1 MKLTSHR
8 FSVQFLILMA
18 AFKTISG
25 SFVQAQPHRSDD
37 NAIQKLPETPSQ
49 LGPGTELPFRISGG
63 YLILVEGA
71 IGTRTHLK
79 FIVDTGAS
87 ISIVDSKIADD
98 LKLQRKRRESFNF
111 NFDQKLVWEQAAI
124 PELRFGPILAIN
136 NIMLVGP
143 LAKYSD
149 YARNVD
155 AIIGLDL
162 LQLRNFTVDYTSKK
176 LVFHSPA
183 NSLAPVRDDAPTNGL
198 TLQIRIQ
205 GHPVRLIVDT
215 GFPSIL
221 LFEERLSAR
230 VPELGKTRSVSYVT
244 LGERLHAKATNLR
257 GVAIGATNRDV
268 SVLLAQA
275 PPPEI
280 LPGIDGVVGIS
291 ALKARR
297 VHFNFTERTLSW
309 E

>member
-1 MKLTSHR
+1 VKLKSHR
-8 FSVQFLILMA
+8 FSVQFLILIV

-25 SFVQAQPHRSDD
+25 SFVQARSHPSDD
-37 NAIQKLPETPSQ
+37 GAIQKHPETPSP
-49 LGPGTELPFRISGG
+49 LGPGTELPFRISDG

-79 FIVDTGAS
+79 FLLDTGAS
-87 ISIVDSKIADD
+87 MSVVDSKIADD
-98 LKLQRKRRESFNF
+98 LKLHREPTQSFNF
-111 NFDQKLVWEQAAI
+111 DRKLAWDQAVI
-124 PELRFGPILAIN
+124 PEVRFGPITAIN
-136 NIMLVGP
+136 TVMLVGS
-143 LAKYSD
+143 LGKYSEF
-149 YARNVD
+149 ARNVD

-162 LQLRNFTVDYTSKK
+162 LQLKNFTVDYTSKK
-176 LVFHSPA
+176 IVFHSPA
-183 NSLAPVRDDAPTNGL
+183 NSPAPLRNDALTTGL

-221 LFEERLSAR
+221 LFEDRLAAR
-230 VPELGKTRSVSYVT
+230 VPELGRTRSVSNVT

-257 GVAIGATNRDV
+257 GVAIGPINRDV

>member
-1 MKLTSHR
+1 MKLTCHR
-8 FSVQFLILMA
+8 FSLQFLILIA
-18 AFKTISG
+18 ALLQATSG
-25 SFVQAQPHRSDD
+25 NSLQAHPHLSEDGVT
-37 NAIQKLPETPSQ
+37 QKQPETSSQ
-49 LGPGTELPFRISGG
+49 SALGMELRFRVSDG

-79 FIVDTGAS
+79 FLLDTGAS
-87 ISIVDSKIADD
+87 MSIVDSKIAGG
-98 LKLQRKRRESFNF
+98 LKLHREPTQSFNF
-111 NFDQKLVWEQAAI
+111 DRKLAWDQAVI
-124 PELRFGPILAIN
+124 PEVRFGPITAIN
-136 NIMLVGP
+136 TVMLVGS
-143 LAKYSD
+143 LAKYSEF
-149 YARNVD
+149 ARNVD

-162 LQLRNFTVDYTSKK
+162 LQLKNFTVDYTSKK
-176 LVFHSPA
+176 LVFHSRA
-183 NSLAPVRDDAPTNGL
+183 DSFVPVRNDALANGL

-230 VPELGKTRSVSYVT
+230 LPELGRTRSVSNVT
-244 LGERLHAKATNLR
+244 LGERLHAKATDLR
-257 GVAIGATNRDV
+257 GVAIGPINRDV
-268 SVLLAQA
+268 SVLLSQA

>member
-1 MKLTSHR
+1 VKLKAHR

-18 AFKTISG
+18 AVKTISG
-25 SFVQAQPHRSDD
+25 SFVHAQPYPSDD
-37 NAIQKLPETPSQ
+37 GAVQKQPEKPSQ
-49 LGPGTELPFRISGG
+49 LGPETELPFRISGG

-79 FIVDTGAS
+79 FLLDTGAS
-87 ISIVDSKIADD
+87 KSVVDSKIADD
-98 LKLQRKRRESFNF
+98 LKLHREPTQSFNF
-111 NFDQKLVWEQAAI
+111 DRKLAWDQAAI
-124 PELRFGPILAIN
+124 PGVRFGPITAIN
-136 NIMLVGP
+136 TVMLVGSM
-143 LAKYSD
+143 AKYSEF
-149 YARNVD
+149 ARNVD

-162 LQLRNFTVDYTSKK
+162 LQLQNFTVDYTSKK
-176 LVFHSPA
+176 IVFRPPA
-183 NSLAPVRDDAPTNGL
+183 NRHAPLQDDVLTNGL

-215 GFPSIL
+215 GFPNIL

-230 VPELGKTRSVSYVT
+230 VPELGTTRSVSNVT

-257 GVAIGATNRDV
+257 GVAIGPTNRDV
-268 SVLLAQA
+268 PVLLIQA

-280 LPGIDGVVGIS
+280 LPGIDGVMGIS

>member
-1 MKLTSHR
+1 MKLTSHG
-8 FSVQFLILMA
+8 FSVQFLCLMV
-18 AFKTISG
+18 AFETTSG
-25 SFVQAQPHRSDD
+25 SCAQAQPHPSDD
-37 NAIQKLPETPSQ
+37 GAVRKQAETPAQ

-79 FIVDTGAS
+79 FLLDTGAS
-87 ISIVDSKIADD
+87 MSVVDSKIVDG
-98 LKLQRKRRESFNF
+98 LKLHREPTQSFNF
-111 NFDQKLVWEQAAI
+111 DRKLAWDQAAI
-124 PELRFGPILAIN
+124 PEVRFGPITAIN
-136 NIMLVGP
+136 TVMLVGS
-143 LAKYSD
+143 LGKYSEL
-149 YARNVD
+149 AQNVD

-162 LQLRNFTVDYTSKK
+162 LQLRNFTVDYVSKK
-176 LVFHSPA
+176 IVFHSSA
-183 NSLAPVRDDAPTNGL
+183 NSLAPLRDDPLTNGL

-205 GHPVRLIVDT
+205 DQPVRLIVDT

-230 VPELGKTRSVSYVT
+230 VPELGRTRSVSNVT

-257 GVAIGATNRDV
+257 GVAIGPTKRDV

-275 PPPEI
+275 PPQEI